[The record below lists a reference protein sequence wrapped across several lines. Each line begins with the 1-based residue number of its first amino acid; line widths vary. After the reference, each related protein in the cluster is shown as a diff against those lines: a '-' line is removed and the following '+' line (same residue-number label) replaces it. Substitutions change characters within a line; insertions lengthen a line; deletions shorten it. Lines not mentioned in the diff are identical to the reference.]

1 MRRGRRPLGG
11 LTVGQYL
18 PGDSPVHRRDARLKL
33 VAAFAYVIAL
43 FLVAGWTGLLLLAAA
58 LIALVMV
65 ARVPPR
71 YLWRGLRPLL
81 FLLILTFLLQL
92 PSYPGEP
99 LVSLGPLSITAE
111 ALDRAGFLTSRLALI
126 LLGSTFLTLT
136 TAPVALTD
144 AIEWLL
150 RPLRRVGVP
159 AHEVALMMVIAIRF
173 IPTLL
178 RELEDLMKAQRA
190 RGVVFEVRDPRRL
203 AQAVLP
209 LVVPLFVLSFR
220 RADDLAVAMASR
232 CYRGGEG
239 RTRLREAHFSRADTA
254 AALLLLAVFSVALAA
269 GRV

>member
-1 MRRGRRPLGG
+1 LRRRARLGAI
-11 LTVGQYL
+11 TVGQYL
-18 PGDSPVHRRDARLKL
+18 PAVSPVHSRDARLKL
-33 VAAFAYVIAL
+33 VAAFVYVIAL
-43 FLVAGWTGLLLLAAA
+43 FLVAGWAGLLLLAGS
-58 LIALVMV
+58 LLLLVIL
-65 ARVPPR
+65 ARVPLR

-81 FLLILTFLLQL
+81 FLLVLTFLLQL
-92 PSYPGEP
+92 PGYPGDP
-99 LVSLGPLSITAE
+99 LLQLGPLAITGE
-111 ALDRAGFLTSRLALI
+111 GLDRAGFLTSRLALI
-126 LLGSTFLTLT
+126 LLSSTFLTLT
-136 TAPVALTD
+136 TPPVALTD
-144 AIEWLL
+144 AVEWLL
-150 RPLRRVGVP
+150 RPLKRVRVP

-178 RELEDLMKAQRA
+178 RELEDLTKAQRA

-239 RTRLREAHFSRADTA
+239 RTRLREMRFGGRDLLA
-254 AALLLLAVFSVALAA
+254 ACLLLVLLAGALAV